1 MKKIFKIFLL
11 LFKNYSPLRIY
22 QIIETQK
29 QILKGLSLEFGASE
43 NISKNF
49 SNFTN
54 GSSKFDYAN
63 LRNFGNK
70 NIIS

>member
-43 NISKNF
+43 TWQ
-49 SNFTN
+49 SNLKVWTPFQMTTMTRSTR
-54 GSSKFDYAN
+54 SS
-63 LRNFGNK
+63 
-70 NIIS
+70 